1 MRFKI
6 LGFLFLF
13 SSITFAQTDTSSF
26 SLYRIEL
33 DSLVVSATRSGF
45 NVEDFVEMV
54 RTDESFHEAFH
65 NIRTLSYSSI
75 NDIKMYDRKQRE
87 KATYYST
94 IQQTSDGNCRTME
107 TFNETVSGNFF
118 KRKRKIRY
126 YTAKMHD
133 RLFLTHGKVCESDR
147 KESDN
152 PKNMEKHVD
161 ELKKLIFSPG
171 EKADVPMI
179 GKKTAIFDEKMIQH
193 YDMSITSKKYHSGID
208 CYVFTAKVKPE
219 VREGK
224 TVIKF
229 LETFFDKSTFQVI
242 ARNYHLKYS
251 GSLFDFDVKMDIQL
265 TKLGDKYL
273 PQLIQYDGNWDIPAK
288 KRETSKFSIQFS
300 NYH

>member
-6 LGFLFLF
+6 LVFLYLLAY
-13 SSITFAQTDTSSF
+13 STFAQTDTSSF

-33 DSLVVSATRSGF
+33 DSLVVSASRSGF

-65 NIRTLSYSSI
+65 NIRTLSYSSV
-75 NDIKMYDRKQRE
+75 NNIKMYDRKLRE

-94 IQQTSDGNCRTME
+94 IQQTSDGKCRTMK

-133 RLFLTHGKVCESDR
+133 RLFYTHGKVCESKR
-147 KESDN
+147 KKGAN
-152 PKNMEKHVD
+152 PKKMDKHVN
-161 ELKKLIFSPG
+161 ELKKIIFSPG
-171 EKADVPMI
+171 KKADVPMI

-193 YDMSITSKKYHSGID
+193 YDMSISSKKYNTGID
-208 CYVFTAKVKPE
+208 CYVFTAKVKPN
-219 VREGK
+219 VKEGK

-242 ARNYHLKYS
+242 ARNYHLRYT

-265 TKLGDKYL
+265 TKLGNKYL
-273 PQLIQYDGNWDIPAK
+273 PQLIQYDGNWDVPTK

-300 NYH
+300 DYH

>member
-6 LGFLFLF
+6 LFFLFLLT
-13 SSITFAQTDTSSF
+13 SITTAQTDTSSF

-54 RTDESFHEAFH
+54 RKDESFHEAFH
-65 NIRTLSYSSI
+65 NIRTLSYSSV
-75 NDIKMYDRKQRE
+75 NEIKMYDRKQRE

-94 IQQTSDGNCRTME
+94 IQQISDGNCRTME

-133 RLFLTHGKVCESDR
+133 RLFLTHGKICESDR
-147 KESDN
+147 KQNDN
-152 PKNMEKHVD
+152 PKGIEKNVD

-179 GKKTAIFDEKMIQH
+179 
-193 YDMSITSKKYHSGID
+193 MSITSKKYNSGID

-242 ARNYHLKYS
+242 ARNYHLRYS

-265 TKLGDKYL
+265 TKLGNKYL
-273 PQLIQYDGNWDIPAK
+273 PELIQYDGNWDIPAK

-300 NYH
+300 DYH